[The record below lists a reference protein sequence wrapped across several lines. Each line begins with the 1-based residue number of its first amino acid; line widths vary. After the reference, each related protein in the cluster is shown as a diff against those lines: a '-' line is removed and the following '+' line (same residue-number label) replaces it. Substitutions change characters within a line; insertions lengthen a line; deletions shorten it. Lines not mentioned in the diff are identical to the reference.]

1 MRFTD
6 KGIAAL
12 KPKADRYEVWE
23 DGRSGFGVRVAPS
36 GRRSWLY
43 MYRFGGKARRMTLGA
58 YPVGLASARVMF
70 AEAKRKL
77 DHGED
82 PGALAKSERLADRSA
97 STVRQLIDE
106 YLERAAKDRKGYR
119 EIKRILEHDVAPAWG
134 NRKAKAIKRRN
145 VILLLDGIVD
155 RGSPIMANRTLSWVR
170 RMFNFAARRDIV
182 DANPCFGIEAPGR
195 ETERERVLSDE
206 ELRALWTGLP
216 STDTTEA
223 TRLAVKLLLVTAQR
237 PGEVA
242 GAMIAEFNLEQRMW
256 SLPPERV
263 KNGRT
268 HLVPLSPFA
277 MGIVEAARGERRD
290 GPLFPGRRVGEPLT
304 SEAISRAFSRNA
316 EVLGIPMPARRQPAP
331 DDRQAFLA
339 ARRERRRVAF
349 APHDLRRSAATR
361 MTELGFTRFIVDR
374 VLNHVEPGVGRI
386 YDRNDYMREKR
397 QALEAWAVRLEEVLS
412 GRKADDG
419 RVVQLR
425 PN

>member
-23 DGRSGFGVRVAPS
+23 DGRNGFGVRVAPS

-43 MYRFGGKARRMTLGA
+43 MYRFGGKARRMTLGP
-58 YPVGLASARVMF
+58 YPAVTLASARMKF
-70 AEAKRKL
+70 AAAKHKR

-82 PGALAKSERLADRSA
+82 PGALAKSEKLADRNA

-106 YLERAAKDRKGYR
+106 YLGRSAKERKGYH
-119 EIKRILEHDVAPAWG
+119 EIKRILERDVAPAWG
-134 NRKAKAIKRRN
+134 NRKAKAIRRRD

-206 ELRALWTGLP
+206 ELQGLWTGLP

-242 GAMIAEFNLEQRMW
+242 GAMIGEFNIDQRLW
-256 SLPPERV
+256 SLPAERT
-263 KNGRT
+263 KNGRP
-268 HLVPLSPFA
+268 HLVPLSSLA
-277 MGIVEAARGERRD
+277 VSIVEADRGERRD
-290 GPLFPGRRVGEPLT
+290 GPLLPNRSGEPMT
-304 SEAISRAFSRNA
+304 SQAIGRAFYENVEA
-316 EVLGIPMPARRQPAP
+316 LGIPVPAQQQRAP
-331 DDRQAFLA
+331 DDPQAALA

-349 APHDLRRSAATR
+349 SPHDLRRTASTR
-361 MTELGFTRFIVDR
+361 MTELGFTRFM
-374 VLNHVEPGVGRI
+374 VLNHVERGVGRV
-386 YDRNDYMREKR
+386 YDRYEYFREKR
-397 QALEAWAVRLEEVLS
+397 QAVEAWAVRLEEILTGKKS
-412 GRKADDG
+412 DDG
-419 RVVQLR
+419 KVVPIR
-425 PN
+425 RATE